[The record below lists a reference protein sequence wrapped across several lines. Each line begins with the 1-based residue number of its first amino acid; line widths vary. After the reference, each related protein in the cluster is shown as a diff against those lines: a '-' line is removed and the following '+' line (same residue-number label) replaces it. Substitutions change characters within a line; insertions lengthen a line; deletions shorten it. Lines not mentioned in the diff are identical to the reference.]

1 MPASTTSAFTEN
13 LWNMI
18 VSQAQIGAHDFS
30 IWIARLSDGERVVGL
45 CVFALTI
52 LLLMMRPKKKRK
64 TPRGKGTQFVFAL
77 AIVMIFGFGAGWLF
91 EDNAGVGEFVSTL
104 F

>member
-1 MPASTTSAFTEN
+1 MAVSSNFTFTEN

-18 VSQAQIGAHDFS
+18 VSEARIGAHDFS

-52 LLLMMRPKKKRK
+52 MILMMRPARK
-64 TPRGKGTQFVFAL
+64 QKTSRGKGTQFVFAL
-77 AIVMIFGFGAGWLF
+77 AIVVIFGFGAGWILDGGAGMGGIMSSLF
-91 EDNAGVGEFVSTL
+91 
-104 F
+104 

>member
-1 MPASTTSAFTEN
+1 MAASSNAVFTEQ

-18 VSQAQIGAHDFS
+18 VREAQSGAHDFS

-52 LLLMMRPKKKRK
+52 LLLMMGPTKKRT

-91 EDNAGVGEFVSTL
+91 EEDAGVGEFVSTL

>member
-1 MPASTTSAFTEN
+1 MAASSNSVFMEN
-13 LWNMI
+13 LWNLI
-18 VSQAQIGAHDFS
+18 VSHAQSGAHDFS

-52 LLLMMRPKKKRK
+52 MILMMAPTKKRK
-64 TPRGKGTQFVFAL
+64 TPRGKSTQFVFAL

>member
-1 MPASTTSAFTEN
+1 MEN

-18 VSQAQIGAHDFS
+18 VSQAQSRAHDFA
-30 IWIARLSDGERVVGL
+30 IWTARLSDAERVVGL

-52 LLLMMRPKKKRK
+52 MILMMGPAKKRK
-64 TPRGKGTQFVFAL
+64 TSRGKGTQFVFAL
-77 AIVMIFGFGAGWLF
+77 AIVMIFGFGAGWLV
-91 EDNAGVGEFVSTL
+91 EDNAGVGEFVSAL

>member
-1 MPASTTSAFTEN
+1 MAASSNSTFTEN

-18 VSQAQIGAHDFS
+18 VSHAKIGAHDFS

-45 CVFALTI
+45 CVFALSIMI
-52 LLLMMRPKKKRK
+52 LMAVSTKKRK
-64 TPRGKGTQFVFAL
+64 TSREKGTQFVFAL
-77 AIVMIFGFGAGWLF
+77 AIVIIFGFGAGWLF
-91 EDNAGVGEFVSTL
+91 DDDAGVGEFVSNL

>member
-1 MPASTTSAFTEN
+1 
-13 LWNMI
+13 
-18 VSQAQIGAHDFS
+18 
-30 IWIARLSDGERVVGL
+30 
-45 CVFALTI
+45 
-52 LLLMMRPKKKRK
+52 
-64 TPRGKGTQFVFAL
+64 VFAL

>member
-1 MPASTTSAFTEN
+1 MVSSSNAAFMEN

-18 VSQAQIGAHDFS
+18 VRHAQSGAHELS
-30 IWIARLSDGERVVGL
+30 IWTARLSDGERVVGL

>member
-1 MPASTTSAFTEN
+1 MEN

-18 VSQAQIGAHDFS
+18 VRHAQIGAHEFA
-30 IWIARLSDGERVVGL
+30 IWTARLSDGERVVGL

>member
-1 MPASTTSAFTEN
+1 MAASSNSDLIEK
-13 LWNMI
+13 LWNVI
-18 VSQAQIGAHDFS
+18 VSHVQSGAHDFG
-30 IWIARLSDGERVVGL
+30 IWTARLSDGERVVGL

-52 LLLMMRPKKKRK
+52 LLLMMGPTKKRT

-91 EDNAGVGEFVSTL
+91 EENAGVGEFVSAL

>member
-1 MPASTTSAFTEN
+1 MVSSSNAAFMES

-18 VSQAQIGAHDFS
+18 VSHARSGAHDFA
-30 IWIARLSDGERVVGL
+30 IWTARLSDAERIVGL

-52 LLLMMRPKKKRK
+52 MILMMGPTKRRK
-64 TPRGKGTQFVFAL
+64 APRGKGTQFVFAL